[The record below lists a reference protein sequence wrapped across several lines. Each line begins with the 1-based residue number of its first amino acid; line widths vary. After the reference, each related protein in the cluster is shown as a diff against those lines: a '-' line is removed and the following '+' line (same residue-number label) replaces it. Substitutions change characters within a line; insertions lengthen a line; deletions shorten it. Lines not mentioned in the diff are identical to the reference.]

1 MKSPLSVG
9 IPRII
14 GYSLLLMIAMDWL
27 DTLFPSRFLN
37 STWELETVG
46 ALVEGVPLLMF
57 AAFFIF
63 YGEGVYRN
71 RLEQILIR
79 TLSRACLFVAV
90 CFFLLIP
97 VTANST
103 IRINQEIDRQ
113 VGDAFAQQM
122 TQLDQLEEQLDQ
134 ASNEEIIAILESQ
147 GLQEV
152 EGASFVEPKELLLEY
167 LTATRQEI
175 GQETSAVKNG
185 RKRSTLKS
193 AFKWAIGAIISSFTF
208 GYIWKLTQWARVVK
222 PKKLR
227 P

>member
-1 MKSPLSVG
+1 MKSPPSIG

-14 GYSLLLMIAMDWL
+14 GYSLLLMIAMDWF
-27 DTLFPSRFLN
+27 DTLFPPRFLN

-57 AAFFIF
+57 AAFLIF

-71 RLEQILIR
+71 RLEQILVRI
-79 TLSRACLFVAV
+79 LSQACLLVAI

-97 VTANST
+97 VAANST
-103 IRINQEIDRQ
+103 IRINQEIDQQ
-113 VGDAFAQQM
+113 VGDGFAQQM
-122 TQLDQLEEQLDQ
+122 AQIDQLEEQLEQ
-134 ASNEEIIAILESQ
+134 ASNTEIVAILESQ
-147 GLQEV
+147 GLQEIEDAPSV
-152 EGASFVEPKELLLEY
+152 APKEQLLEY
-167 LTATRQEI
+167 LTATRKEI
-175 GQETSAVKNG
+175 RQETSTIKSR

-193 AFKWAIGAIISSFTF
+193 AFKWAVGAIISSFTF